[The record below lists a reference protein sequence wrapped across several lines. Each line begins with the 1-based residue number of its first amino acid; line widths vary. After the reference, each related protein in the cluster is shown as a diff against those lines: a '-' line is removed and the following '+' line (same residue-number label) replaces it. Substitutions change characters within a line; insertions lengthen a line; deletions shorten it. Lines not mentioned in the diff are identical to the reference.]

1 MGDKRRRV
9 YAEASPLG
17 LALGGENGG
26 EKRWCMRRLALGLAL
41 GGRWWAVNDHR
52 FTEEAAP
59 LFRLRVG
66 EQRPLS
72 ETHSKMMVGAKRRR
86 VYEKA
91 SPLRGSQIK
100 DLLSDSGLRPSLA
113 RVRCEDNAPF
123 SAAHPR
129 KIGGAIRPRVY
140 AEASPLWG
148 LP

>member
-1 MGDKRRRV
+1 MVGDKRRRV

-66 EQRPLS
+66 EQRPLFRS
-72 ETHSKMMVGAKRRR
+72 TAEEKGGAIQLR
-86 VYEKA
+86 VYSKA
-91 SPLRGSQIK
+91 SPT
-100 DLLSDSGLRPSLA
+100 GLA
-113 RVRCEDNAPF
+113 
-123 SAAHPR
+123 
-129 KIGGAIRPRVY
+129 
-140 AEASPLWG
+140 
-148 LP
+148 